1 MRGVKSEATKRR
13 ASLGVEPCPAVAPQ
27 LSAKRKSAAYKSH
40 VKRGLTHPE
49 AVPALVRQA
58 EAAAVE
64 QRLDEAKMQFLLKKQ
79 ASGESTLEEARG
91 FLRSISSPMA
101 RRLGRI
107 ALGEEKDFAPREQ
120 IQAMKLVADI
130 AGLVNNEPGRN
141 DDAPLTQQYVA
152 ALRQVINQGEERIRQ
167 LQEAIRA
174 RDASAIEGD
183 CLD

>member
-1 MRGVKSEATKRR
+1 
-13 ASLGVEPCPAVAPQ
+13 
-27 LSAKRKSAAYKSH
+27 LSAKRKTAAYKSH

-91 FLRSISSPMA
+91 FLRSISLEMA

-107 ALGEEKDFAPREQ
+107 AMGEEPDFAPREQ
-120 IQAMKLVADI
+120 IQAMKLVSDI
-130 AGLVNNEPGRN
+130 AGLVSNEPGRIE
-141 DDAPLTQQYVA
+141 DAPLTQQSVA
-152 ALRQVINQGEERIRQ
+152 ALRQVIGQGEQRIQ
-167 LQEAIRA
+167 ELQEAIRA
-174 RDASAIEGD
+174 RDATAIEGD